1 MRALREYGWRQRY
14 ISDIAGMNSRLDPLQ
29 AAILRTKLTSLD
41 RDTAR
46 RQAVAARYT
55 EGLAGLAG
63 LALPAVRAGRSEER
77 RGGKECDRTCRS
89 RWSPYHYKKKNDR
102 NQNQYNNPLKPH
114 RSTKK

>member
-1 MRALREYGWRQRY
+1 MRISDWSSDVCSSNLQRY

-63 LALPAVRAGRSEER
+63 LALPAVRDGAVPAWHQYVIEAGAR
-77 RGGKECDRTCRS
+77 DR
-89 RWSPYHYKKKNDR
+89 K
-102 NQNQYNNPLKPH
+102 
-114 RSTKK
+114 STRLNSSH